1 MSGEEILYMPM
12 CFKKYKKTIVLSML
26 MLLCTTVT
34 YAQKSMKAH
43 VFAHNKGKQNGKLA
57 IELKWFTEKIESGA
71 GVYIYRQEVT
81 STGWLR
87 INDRPLVPLSKID
100 SLAKKKDEELIFF
113 EQLLKEK
120 KASQLEGLTLLSVWI
135 KAFQSNDLAR
145 FMGIYY
151 KDSTVVEGKSY
162 RYKIVQLLNGVPKEI
177 GITPPIKA
185 LSVEQF
191 ENTVQ
196 EIKITPG
203 KKTIT
208 FLWKEEAL
216 RFWSVNVYRK
226 IKGEATFVK
235 VNENPIMINRSVD
248 SMGNLIELDRFYE
261 DDSLQENTTYEYQ
274 LSGVDFF
281 GYETQRSASF
291 FGYIKDRTPP
301 ARPHLKL
308 DSVYLLNVYMSY
320 TPVPDSDMKGYYIY
334 RSTTSEGLNQRLT
347 TLPFNTTTNTLVD
360 DVAKPSPYYYF
371 ISAIDTAGNET
382 ASERIIA
389 NVEDVF
395 EPEKPVFISAKGDT
409 GMIRLTWK
417 ANNEPDLWGY
427 YVYRGIH
434 GSNMNT
440 IVLLN
445 KDPYTFTSYT
455 DTINRAAKNKFFYAI
470 RAVDSSYNR
479 SVYSDTLSAAMPDI
493 IPPSKPFIKSV
504 ILVNNQ
510 LQIDWIPNYEK
521 DLKGYAVY
529 VKDTVEKKIIVVTDT
544 LVPATQQTYRFTPK
558 YSGPLVLYMR
568 AVDITGNESEYSVGF
583 AYTYK
588 PVLNSTENQSLILD
602 YKKKNKKL
610 TFTWNYSGTNT
621 FKGYVLYVR
630 ADSEKEFKAV
640 ELLQQKN
647 NYQTTATSKAN
658 GIYEVRIYFNDGT
671 FMRSNQINIIIK

>member
-1 MSGEEILYMPM
+1 M
-12 CFKKYKKTIVLSML
+12 
-26 MLLCTTVT
+26 
-34 YAQKSMKAH
+34 
-43 VFAHNKGKQNGKLA
+43 
-57 IELKWFTEKIESGA
+57 
-71 GVYIYRQEVT
+71 
-81 STGWLR
+81 
-87 INDRPLVPLSKID
+87 
-100 SLAKKKDEELIFF
+100 
-113 EQLLKEK
+113 
-120 KASQLEGLTLLSVWI
+120 
-135 KAFQSNDLAR
+135 
-145 FMGIYY
+145 
-151 KDSTVVEGKSY
+151 
-162 RYKIVQLLNGVPKEI
+162 
-177 GITPPIKA
+177 
-185 LSVEQF
+185 
-191 ENTVQ
+191 
-196 EIKITPG
+196 
-203 KKTIT
+203 
-208 FLWKEEAL
+208 
-216 RFWSVNVYRK
+216 NVYRK